1 MGVIIEFS
9 VAPEDFGL
17 GEVLSLGPDT
27 EVRVEQIV
35 PMGDTVMP
43 FSWVSGDIDSFEENV
58 DNNGMTHSVV
68 LTDPA
73 RDRNLYRLE
82 WNERDDELIEAIL
95 DNQGAIL
102 NATGTHEEWEF
113 GIRFR
118 RREDL
123 SDFHEY
129 CSENEVPILVKRIYN
144 PIEVSGDSRM
154 GMTTTQ
160 AETLVDALEKG
171 YFDIPRKTSLVE
183 LADDY
188 GVSDQAVSERIRRA
202 TSELIE
208 ASLLVE
214 EEPPFTEK
222 AKAQN
227 D

>member
-27 EVRVEQIV
+27 EVRVEQLV
-35 PMGDTVMP
+35 PMGDKVMP
-43 FSWVSGDIDSFEENV
+43 FSWVSGDTESFEENA
-58 DNNGMTHSVV
+58 DDNGMTHSVV
-68 LTDPA
+68 LADSA
-73 RDRNLYRLE
+73 RDRKLYRLE
-82 WNERDDELIEAIL
+82 WNERDDELIEGIL

-113 GIRFR
+113 GVRFR

-129 CSENEVPILVKRIYN
+129 CAEHEVPILVKRIYN

-154 GMTTTQ
+154 GMTSTQ

-202 TSELIE
+202 TSELVE